1 MSKKLRKIRLTS
13 SDCEIHYVYEECCL
27 SECFVEALDCDE
39 CEARRASRIEACK
52 PLLLIRE

>member
-1 MSKKLRKIRLTS
+1 MSKKLNKIRLTS
-13 SDCEIHYVYEECCL
+13 TNGEIHYVYEDCCL
-27 SECFVEALDCDE
+27 SECLVLELDCNE